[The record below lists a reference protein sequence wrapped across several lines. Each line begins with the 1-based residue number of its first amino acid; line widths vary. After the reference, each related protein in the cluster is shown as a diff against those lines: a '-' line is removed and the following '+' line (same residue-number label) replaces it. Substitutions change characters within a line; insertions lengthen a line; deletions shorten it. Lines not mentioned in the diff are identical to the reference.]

1 MSGNARNLPRELF
14 IWKYEHDVCLIREVL
29 LVEPFVHKPQSKERG
44 QAWRTITANLN
55 ALEQP
60 VFKVAIR
67 AVRDRLFKLLEK
79 YRKNEREEAR
89 ASGIQGAEVDELYMG
104 LADIDERM
112 TEAQKSWNETNRKAI
127 EKENQE
133 KEMALEMR
141 RKATENLSET
151 KKRKGAEG
159 EIVIP
164 KRQRKSAEVLA
175 VMQEGITLKR
185 EMAERDANLRE
196 QELQE
201 RKLERESHERMAI
214 ENQEFLKN
222 MQREQQ
228 QFMLAMQQSN
238 MQFLGQ
244 IAELFQNA
252 KNN

>member
-1 MSGNARNLPRELF
+1 
-14 IWKYEHDVCLIREVL
+14 
-29 LVEPFVHKPQSKERG
+29 
-44 QAWRTITANLN
+44 
-55 ALEQP
+55 
-60 VFKVAIR
+60 
-67 AVRDRLFKLLEK
+67 
-79 YRKNEREEAR
+79 
-89 ASGIQGAEVDELYMG
+89 MG

-151 KKRKGAEG
+151 KKRKEAEG
-159 EIVIP
+159 EIVIL

-238 MQFLGQ
+238 MQLLGQ